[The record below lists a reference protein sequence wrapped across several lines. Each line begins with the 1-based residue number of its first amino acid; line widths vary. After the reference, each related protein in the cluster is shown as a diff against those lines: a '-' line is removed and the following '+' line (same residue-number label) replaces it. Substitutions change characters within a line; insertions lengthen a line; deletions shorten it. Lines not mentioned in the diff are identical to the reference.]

1 MIPKLDEIKEF
12 IENNNSFVIVQADN
26 PDGDSLATA
35 LALENILSDMGKTV
49 NLYCGVEMPNYLK
62 FLNGWEKIDKFF
74 LAEFDATIIVDTSAN
89 NLLEKLNESQAKMW
103 VASKPVLV
111 FDHHSEVECDI
122 PYASIVCNPNN
133 FASTGE
139 LVYEIA
145 KKLKWPI
152 SKESGEF
159 ILQSILS
166 DSLGLTSDIAGP
178 KTYQRVSE
186 LLDMGIKRSKLEE
199 ARRELSKM
207 DPEVFRYKAKLIERT
222 EFFYDNKI
230 AVTIIPEN
238 ESYDVGTLYNPGPL
252 IISELL
258 NVSGVKVAIVLKT
271 YTNKLTGSIRCVSG
285 VEIASDLAKAYG
297 GGGHPYAAGFK
308 IEKFKDDI
316 TEFKY
321 SLVKQAFEL
330 LK

>member
-1 MIPKLDEIKEF
+1 MIPKLNEIKEF
-12 IENNNSFVIVQADN
+12 IANNNSFVVVQADN

-35 LALENILSDMGKTV
+35 LALEAILGDMGKTV
-49 NLYCGVEMPNYLK
+49 NLYCGVEMPGYLK
-62 FLNGWEKIDKFF
+62 FISGWEKIDKYF

-111 FDHHSEVECDI
+111 LDHHSEVECDI
-122 PYASIVCNPNN
+122 PYANIVCNPKNY
-133 FASTGE
+133 ASTGE
-139 LVYEIA
+139 LVYDIV
-145 KKLKWPI
+145 KSSGWSI
-152 SKESGEF
+152 SKESGEL

-178 KTYQRVSE
+178 DTYRRVAE
-186 LLDMGIKRSKLEE
+186 LLEMGIKRSKLEE

-207 DPEVFRYKAKLIERT
+207 DPDVFRYKAKLIERT

-238 ESYDVGTLYNPGPL
+238 ELFDVGTLYNPGPL

-258 NVSGVKVAIVLKT
+258 NVSGVQVAIALKT
-271 YTNKLTGSIRCVSG
+271 YSNKLTGSIRCASG
-285 VEIASDLAKAYG
+285 IEIANKLATNYG

-308 IEKFKDDI
+308 IDKFSKNIKD
-316 TEFKY
+316 FKY
-321 SLVKQAFEL
+321 SLVKQTIEL
-330 LK
+330 IK

>member
-1 MIPKLDEIKEF
+1 MIPKLNEIKDF
-12 IENNNSFVIVQADN
+12 IVNNTSFVIVQADN

-35 LALENILSDMGKTV
+35 LALDSILSDMGKTV
-49 NLYCGVEMPNYLK
+49 SLYCGVEIPSYIK
-62 FLNGWEKIDKFF
+62 FINGWEKIDKFF
-74 LAEFDATIIVDTSAN
+74 LSEFDATIIVDTSAN

-111 FDHHSEVECDI
+111 LDHHSEVECDI
-122 PYASIVCNPNN
+122 PYASIVCNPEN

-145 KKLKWPI
+145 KNNSWPI
-152 SKESGEF
+152 SIESGEL

-178 KTYQRVSE
+178 ETYIRVSE
-186 LLDMGIKRSKLEE
+186 LLKLGIKRSKLEE

-238 ESYDVGTLYNPGPL
+238 ELYDVGTLYNPGPL

-258 NVSGVKVAIVLKT
+258 NVSGVEVAIALKT
-271 YTNKLTGSIRCVSG
+271 YSTRLTGSIRCVSG
-285 VEIASDLAKAYG
+285 TEIANKLASIYG

-308 IEKFKDDI
+308 IDKFNEDI
-316 TEFKY
+316 DRK
-321 SLVKQAFEL
+321 SVV
-330 LK
+330 

>member
-1 MIPKLDEIKEF
+1 MIPKIDDIKSF
-12 IENNNSFVIVQADN
+12 VENNNSFVIVQADN

-35 LALENILSDMGKTV
+35 LALESILNDLGKRV
-49 NLYCGVEMPNYLK
+49 SLYCGVEMPGYLK
-62 FLNGWEKIDKFF
+62 FINGWEKIDKYF

-89 NLLEKLNESQAKMW
+89 NLLEKLNESQSKMW

-111 FDHHSEVECDI
+111 LDHHSEVDCDI
-122 PYASIVCNPNN
+122 PYATLVCNPNN

-145 KKLKWPI
+145 KYCDWPV
-152 SKESGEF
+152 SKISGEL

-178 KTYQRVSE
+178 DTYKRVAE
-186 LLDMGIKRSKLEE
+186 LLEIGIKRSKLEE

-238 ESYDVGTLYNPGPL
+238 ELFDVGTLYNPGPL

-258 NVSGVKVAIVLKT
+258 NVSGVEVAIAIKT
-271 YTNKLTGSIRCVSG
+271 YSTKITGSIRCVSG
-285 VEIASDLAKAYG
+285 TEVANKLANLYG

-308 IEKFKDDI
+308 IDNFKEDLK
-316 TEFKY
+316 EFKY
-321 SLVKQAFEL
+321 SLVKQTIEL